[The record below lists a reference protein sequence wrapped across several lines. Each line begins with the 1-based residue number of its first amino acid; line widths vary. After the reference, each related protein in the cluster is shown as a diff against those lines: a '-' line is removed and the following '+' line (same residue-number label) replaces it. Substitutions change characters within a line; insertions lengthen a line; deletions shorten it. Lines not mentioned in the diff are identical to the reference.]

1 MWSFIELCDTL
12 QLNEEQGF
20 PTDILNYKKH
30 FENPINIKEVENKI
44 FDFKNKPA
52 IRLYQAP
59 PVRNFLVQNIDWKWL
74 YWWHIDILEIKHN
87 YIDKTTSWKYK
98 ITYINNLN
106 EMKNA
111 FHAINKI
118 PKMNFLSLSE

>member
-1 MWSFIELCDTL
+1 LCDTL

-59 PVRNFLVQNIDWKWL
+59 PVRNFLVQNID
-74 YWWHIDILEIKHN
+74 
-87 YIDKTTSWKYK
+87 
-98 ITYINNLN
+98 
-106 EMKNA
+106 
-111 FHAINKI
+111 
-118 PKMNFLSLSE
+118 